1 MVISLSTLG
10 LRVMIRGSGVPHI
23 CSLMG
28 FVTVREVLLAGIVS
42 AYQRRLYAVYKVHSH
57 SMRDG
62 SPDLVPQLL
71 LTSLCSLVLKY
82 HFLRNVKRYGK
93 F

>member
-62 SPDLVPQLL
+62 SPDLVPKFLL
-71 LTSLCSLVLKY
+71 ALLCLLVLKY
-82 HFLRNVKRYGK
+82 HVLCNVKRHGK